1 MNTVVEVDK
10 QIDVKAYV
18 TEEGLPTCAKDF
30 TCGKFCRFLG
40 TKNFGLNDVCML
52 SSQTRLLRREK
63 DGDVKPGFIEPG
75 DHCVV
80 WTQDEIKKGVDV
92 TKL

>member
-18 TEEGLPTCAKDF
+18 TEEGVPTCAKDF

-63 DGDVKPGFIEPG
+63 RWGRETRLHRARRSLRSMDAGRD
-75 DHCVV
+75 
-80 WTQDEIKKGVDV
+80 
-92 TKL
+92 